1 MGKVTQLRVSGGKV
15 PKQHM
20 WEAVRENQ
28 AGFSLRIISAASGQ
42 PIAQV
47 KAYILAMRNAQLV
60 ELVDETGDVKDHRW
74 RLVRDEGA
82 DHPRLRSNGQ
92 RSIHGL
98 GLENL
103 WRAMRILKKMT
114 AAEAAE
120 MASVNGVRVT
130 QAYAL
135 NYFTVLVKAGYLI
148 ASNHDSKRAQTF
160 EFAHGM
166 DTGPR
171 HPVVQRMESI
181 QVFDSNTDKMVY
193 SKSASVGISVASE
206 PANDVEQENL
216 RLRKLVTEFVE
227 TSSTGPSV
235 SLLQR
240 AQLELAE

>member
-1 MGKVTQLRVSGGKV
+1 MGKQTQLRLSGGKE

-20 WEAVRENQ
+20 WEAVRANQ
-28 AGFSLRIISAASGQ
+28 TSFSFRMIAAASGQ
-42 PIAQV
+42 SISQV
-47 KAYILAMRNAQLV
+47 KAYIQAMRNAALV
-60 ELVDETGDVKDHRW
+60 ELLDDSGDLKDHRW

-92 RSIHGL
+92 RSVHGL

-135 NYFTVLVKAGYLI
+135 NYFTVLVKAGYLT
-148 ASNHDSKRAQTF
+148 ASSHDVKRAQTF
-160 EFAHGM
+160 EFVPGM

-171 HPVVQRMESI
+171 HPVVQRVESI
-181 QVFDSNTDKMVY
+181 QVFDPNSDKMVF
-193 SKSASVGISVASE
+193 SKETTGGVSTASE
-206 PANDVEQENL
+206 PGNDMEQENL
-216 RLRKLVTEFVE
+216 RLRKLVAEFID
-227 TSSTGPSV
+227 SGLNGPTT

>member
-1 MGKVTQLRVSGGKV
+1 MAKVTQLRTAGGKV

-20 WEAVRENQ
+20 WEAVREHQDN
-28 AGFSLRIISAASGQ
+28 FTLRMIATASGQ
-42 PIAQV
+42 PLTQV
-47 KAYILAMRNAQLV
+47 RAYIQAMKNAELV
-60 ELVDETGDVKDHRW
+60 ELVDSTVDAKDQRW

-130 QAYAL
+130 QAYAI
-135 NYFTVLVKAGYLI
+135 NYFTLLVKAGYLI
-148 ASNHDSKRAQTF
+148 ASDHDSKRDQTF
-160 EFAHGM
+160 EFVRGM

-171 HPVVQRMESI
+171 HPVVQRTESV
-181 QVFDSNTDKMVY
+181 QVFDANTDKVVY
-193 SKSASVGISVASE
+193 AKETTGGVSGASE
-206 PANDVEQENL
+206 PANDVQQENL
-216 RLRKLVTEFVE
+216 RLRKLVKEFVE
-227 TSSTGPSV
+227 TTPNGPGR